1 MNPGSE
7 NRFFCLCLLIIVPP
21 CGTQRGDLIMRL
33 THVTL
38 SGMVLFALVTVT
50 PAADRV
56 RPSPPAK
63 GVVEKVDAAAKTITI
78 KTQATRRANPANPA
92 TSLTLTVGE
101 QTKYSKVEIK
111 PGERGVASEAK
122 LADVAVGKN
131 VEVVYEAKDG
141 KNIASAVKIL

>member
-1 MNPGSE
+1 
-7 NRFFCLCLLIIVPP
+7 
-21 CGTQRGDLIMRL
+21 MRL

-38 SGMVLFALVTVT
+38 SGMLLFALVTLT

-56 RPSPPAK
+56 RPTPPTK

-78 KTQATRRANPANPA
+78 KTQASRRANPANP
-92 TSLTLTVGE
+92 TSLTVTVSE

-111 PGERGVASEAK
+111 PGERGVAAEAK

-131 VEVVYEAKDG
+131 VEVVFEAKDG
-141 KNIASAVKIL
+141 KNLASSVKIVGGGRQR